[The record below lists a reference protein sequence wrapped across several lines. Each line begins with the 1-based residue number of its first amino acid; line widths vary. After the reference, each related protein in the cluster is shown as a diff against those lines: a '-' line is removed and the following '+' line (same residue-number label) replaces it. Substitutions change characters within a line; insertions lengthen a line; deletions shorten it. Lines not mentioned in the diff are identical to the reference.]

1 MPQCHVY
8 ISLALDALICAN
20 SIVLRV
26 HQNRQTG
33 RETQSVVSSR
43 PSEFSQ
49 LTNAILKFAQNV
61 CHHKRN
67 SNICLLFVDLVGLST
82 FIQ

>member
-1 MPQCHVY
+1 MAQYHVY
-8 ISLALDALICAN
+8 ISLALDALIYAN

-26 HQNRQTG
+26 HLKKL
-33 RETQSVVSSR
+33 SVVSFR

-61 CHHKRN
+61 CHRKRN
-67 SNICLLFVDLVGLST
+67 SNICSLFVDLVGLGR